1 MTRITAELMQMN
13 LSGATVM
20 LVAGVALL
28 MIVMIILLLVR
39 SGAGR
44 REREARMRARLIEME
59 REAQFTAAADR
70 VPQSRHAVDVA
81 THISSL
87 FREHL
92 SIPVLAVYARHEC
105 DAQFINVL
113 AQDQSSSALDL
124 PAAIPATLW
133 PANGQV
139 SVESLASITGSAS
152 TGNTIGEQPAV
163 AVESENP
170 NDENLEPERIT
181 ARLEPLEPELN
192 VASGAE
198 AVLLI
203 PWNSMYQWN
212 GLIVASLPAGT
223 AATEIEP
230 HRDAI
235 ARLTERLAVALEFES
250 VDFSL
255 DASEQRAE
263 RTTRFSQSLISC
275 LEEPSPL

>member
-1 MTRITAELMQMN
+1 
-13 LSGATVM
+13 M

-28 MIVMIILLLVR
+28 MIVMIVLLLVR

-81 THISSL
+81 SHVSLL

-92 SIPVLAVYARHEC
+92 SISVLAVYARHEC
-105 DAQFINVL
+105 DSQFKNVL
-113 AQDQSSSALDL
+113 PQDQGSSALDL

-152 TGNTIGEQPAV
+152 TGKSIGEQPAV
-163 AVESENP
+163 PDESADP

-181 ARLEPLEPELN
+181 ARIEPLEPELN
-192 VASGAE
+192 DASRAE
-198 AVLLI
+198 DVLLI
-203 PWNSMYQWN
+203 PWNSMFQWN
-212 GLIVASLPAGT
+212 GLIVASLSTGT
-223 AATEIEP
+223 TPEAIDP

-250 VDFSL
+250 VDAAL
-255 DASEQRAE
+255 AGADQRAE
-263 RTTRFSQSLISC
+263 RTASFS
-275 LEEPSPL
+275 